1 MVIVMNK
8 ERAIPSIRFSGF
20 TTNWE
25 QLKLRDIS
33 KKIGSG
39 KTPRGGRAVY
49 TDVGIRLLRSQ
60 NIYGNRV
67 NFGDVVYITQEM
79 DLEMSNSRVE
89 KNDVLLNITGA
100 SIGRTAVYE
109 LSNQANVNQHV
120 CIIRPKN
127 NVNSDFVQLNL
138 SSYKGQKQIELNQ
151 AGGGREGLNFQ
162 QIAKMNFYFPTFQE
176 QSKIGLLFKQVDNTI
191 TLQQQLLTD
200 YKQFKKAL
208 LQQLFP
214 QKGESVPKIRFTGF
228 SDDWELKELKEFIG
242 EDVSDGDWIQK
253 EHIHESG
260 EYRIVQTGNIGIGR
274 YIDKPESAKYLN
286 QESFDELKANEI
298 NPGDILISRLADPA
312 GRALIL
318 PFTSSKMVTAVDVAI
333 IRPNKNF
340 ISNFLVTRMNS
351 SETLNDISKQV
362 SGTSHKRLSR
372 KNLEKIELNVPN
384 IEEQEKIGQLFKK
397 LDEAIAGHEQK
408 LATYQELKKALLQ
421 RMFV

>member
-1 MVIVMNK
+1 M
-8 ERAIPSIRFSGF
+8 PSIRFSGF

-39 KTPRGGRAVY
+39 KTPRGGRTVY

-60 NIYGNRV
+60 NIYGDRV
-67 NFGDVVYITQEM
+67 NFGDVVYITQKM

-109 LSNQANVNQHV
+109 LSNHSNVNQHV

-200 YKQFKKAL
+200 YNQLKKTL

-214 QKGESVPKIRFTGF
+214 QKEEKVPKVRFAGF
-228 SDDWELKELKEFIG
+228 RDYWEEKTLGKISNMYQPTTIG
-242 EDVSDGDWIQK
+242 KNDLLGSGIPVFGANGYIGYYSIENHNSSQVTISARGENAGNPSYVKGPVWI
-253 EHIHESG
+253 
-260 EYRIVQTGNIGIGR
+260 TGNSMVINIDENPE
-274 YIDKPESAKYLN
+274 IDKYFLYQSLLSSSLKKFVTGGAQPQLTRNILDKVPIKKP
-286 QESFDELKANEI
+286 SFK
-298 NPGDILISRLADPA
+298 
-312 GRALIL
+312 
-318 PFTSSKMVTAVDVAI
+318 
-333 IRPNKNF
+333 
-340 ISNFLVTRMNS
+340 
-351 SETLNDISKQV
+351 
-362 SGTSHKRLSR
+362 
-372 KNLEKIELNVPN
+372 
-384 IEEQEKIGQLFKK
+384 EQEKIGQFFKQ
-397 LDEAIAGHEQK
+397 LDETIEGHEQK